1 MKQTTLKQTTLNWS
15 SPRKA
20 AEPPGDSAAGSP
32 QLQIR
37 RSFSQ
42 IWSDE
47 EKLEVDEEI
56 LEESLTAGLNQK
68 RKWEPAGTYSRRSG
82 GRLSNEKLGLEWRGT
97 AGGWGSNRLY
107 AGMERRRKDYSAAEG
122 DDSIQLYIRSNY
134 F

>member
-1 MKQTTLKQTTLNWS
+1 MKQTTLNWS

-56 LEESLTAGLNQK
+56 LEETLTAGLEQK
-68 RKWEPAGTYSRRSG
+68 RKWEPAGTYKRSG
-82 GRLSNEKLGLEWRGT
+82 GRFSNAKLGLESRGT

-107 AGMERRRKDYSAAEG
+107 AGMERRRYDCSAAEG

-134 F
+134 I

>member
-1 MKQTTLKQTTLNWS
+1 MKQTTLNWS

-56 LEESLTAGLNQK
+56 LEETLTAGLEQK
-68 RKWEPAGTYSRRSG
+68 RKWEPVWDLQAKLWRTPFKREVGSG
-82 GRLSNEKLGLEWRGT
+82 VDGEL
-97 AGGWGSNRLY
+97 
-107 AGMERRRKDYSAAEG
+107 
-122 DDSIQLYIRSNY
+122 
-134 F
+134 